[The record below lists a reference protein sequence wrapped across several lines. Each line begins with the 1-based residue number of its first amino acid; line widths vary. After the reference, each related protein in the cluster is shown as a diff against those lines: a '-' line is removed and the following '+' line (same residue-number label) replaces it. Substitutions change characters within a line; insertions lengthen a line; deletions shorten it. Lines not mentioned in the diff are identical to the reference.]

1 MTKLSKKEIKIFCEK
16 SKSKGNGHFIR
27 SERLYYLLKKKGFD
41 CSLAVNNS
49 SKEINRKI
57 KKAKNQFFLVLD
69 YKNYNRINLQEDK
82 KILKTIVVENL
93 NKKTFYKNINIFPL
107 DVQYRSYSGPEYYL
121 YPKEFYN
128 IKHNFKTREFKKK
141 KISILIVQGGTDA
154 NNLTKLLV
162 EKITK
167 KQFNFGVKF
176 IVKTNNL
183 NSMKKIKSLD
193 NTYLIGKVKNIFT
206 VLKNIDIAVSAC
218 GGFAFELGYLGI
230 PSIHVTSEKREIIRA
245 KIFKRK
251 KLGAF
256 FYPKNINNIF
266 AEINKI
272 YYKKIYRK
280 MIIRNRINFF
290 RKKNKMLNLFQNYE
304 NV

>member
-27 SERLYYLLKKKGFD
+27 SKRLYNFLKKKGFK
-41 CSLAVNNS
+41 CFLAVNNS

-57 KKAKNQFFLVLD
+57 KKSKNQFFLILD
-69 YKNYNRINLQEDK
+69 YKNYNKINLQKNK

-107 DVQYRSYSGPEYYL
+107 DIQYRSYSGPEYYQ
-121 YPKEFYN
+121 YPKEFYGA
-128 IKHNFKTREFKKK
+128 KLNFKTREFKKK

-154 NNLTKLLV
+154 NNITKSLV
-162 EKITK
+162 RKITK

-183 NSMKKIKSLD
+183 NNLKKIKLLD
-193 NTYLIGKVKNIFT
+193 NTYLVGRVKNIFAL
-206 VLKNIDIAVSAC
+206 LKNIDIAVSAC

-245 KIFKRK
+245 KLFKRK

-256 FYPKNINNIF
+256 FYPKNINKIF
-266 AEINKI
+266 DEINKI
-272 YYKKIYRK
+272 YYKKTYRE
-280 MIIRNRINFF
+280 MIIKNRINFF
-290 RKKNKMLNLFQNYE
+290 RKKNKILNLFHNYE